1 MYLVQDTHNRFLKR
15 NADNK
20 ITFTNSESLADM
32 FPSEREANDYIRKTF
47 GKKARKKYRAVRS
60 DNDASPE
67 LISFNQT
74 ISEESTE
81 KYKLGIAGFDE
92 AIQTHLDPEIEKYIQ
107 KLQEYDGMILDIRH
121 WLRDENTKLNVC
133 QGYQVVKR
141 LQDI

>member
-60 DNDASPE
+60 ENDSSPE
-67 LISFNQT
+67 IISFKQT
-74 ISEESTE
+74 ISEDATE
-81 KYKLGIAGFDE
+81 KYRLGIESFDE
-92 AIQTHLDPEIEKYIQ
+92 AIQTHLDP
-107 KLQEYDGMILDIRH
+107 
-121 WLRDENTKLNVC
+121 
-133 QGYQVVKR
+133 
-141 LQDI
+141 